1 MAKNDPKPT
10 SPAPPL
16 KDPITPEVVARVI
29 RKAIMPGDDYRT
41 EVVDLLNRHFLD
53 ATMSF
58 FRQVVNAKL
67 EGEKIG
73 VECIDWYKDFIMGD
87 LPPKERA
94 VNAGINPKTV
104 HNIYG
109 SSGKKILIQAADDN
123 YQSIKNLI
131 NGLVEEN
138 EGTDLMLTI
147 KFNHVSVDLDINESM
162 VVINTLAVKR
172 AAMRGGFWSA
182 FGKRAEKPLMLTLC
196 YIHGVPS
203 KNYSAVQKSSDK
215 VDGVVR
221 EVDFFLMGNDR
232 YKCEMKLM
240 GKGNPE
246 SADAVVA
253 RGSKV
258 FVADTMSKKNKEQ
271 MDNRDVEWVELRA
284 EDGWKRFGLVLE
296 NLGVP
301 HKEYKGNLEK
311 DIDGFIK
318 KAMAYKPKLKS

>member
-1 MAKNDPKPT
+1 MAKSKVKVEPKPEE
-10 SPAPPL
+10 
-16 KDPITPEVVARVI
+16 KDPITPELVARVI

-41 EVVDLLNRHFLD
+41 EVVDLINRQFLHI
-53 ATMSF
+53 AMSF
-58 FRQVVNAKL
+58 FREVVDAKL
-67 EGEKIG
+67 KGEKIG
-73 VECIDWYKDFIMGD
+73 VDWYKDIIMGD
-87 LPPKERA
+87 LPPKKRA

-104 HNIYG
+104 QNIYG
-109 SSGKKILIQAADDN
+109 SERREIMIQAADDN

-131 NGLVEEN
+131 KGLIEEN
-138 EGTDLMLTI
+138 EGVNLMLTI
-147 KFNHVSVDLDINESM
+147 KLNKVSVDLDINESM

-172 AAMRGGFWSA
+172 AAMTGGFWSA

-203 KNYSAVQKSSDK
+203 QNYSAVQKSSDK

-221 EVDFFLMGNDR
+221 EVDFFLISDKR

-258 FVADTMSKKNKEQ
+258 FVADTMSDKNKKQ
-271 MDNRDVEWVELRA
+271 MDNRKVEWVELRA
-284 EDGWKRFGLVLE
+284 EDGWKRFGHALK
-296 NLGVP
+296 NLNIP
-301 HKEYKGNLEK
+301 YEEYKGKLEE
-311 DIDGFIK
+311 DIDGFIE
-318 KAMAYKPKLKS
+318 KAMAS